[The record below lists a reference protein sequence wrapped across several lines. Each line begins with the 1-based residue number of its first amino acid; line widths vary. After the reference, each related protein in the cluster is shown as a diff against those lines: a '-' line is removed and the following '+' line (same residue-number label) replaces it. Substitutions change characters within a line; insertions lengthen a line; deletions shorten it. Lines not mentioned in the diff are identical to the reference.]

1 MGRQGTWEI
10 LLLPV
15 GKDAGKGI
23 ASMKIQTP
31 VRRRACTA
39 TGAPQGGHE
48 PWQAPAEPAGEN
60 NKPKDMRGQGAA
72 RLAAVLA
79 GESPVGAILSLAP

>member
-1 MGRQGTWEI
+1 MIASSRCSRHLRTTGWTWEI

-48 PWQAPAEPAGEN
+48 PRQATALRNRDLRAGW
-60 NKPKDMRGQGAA
+60 
-72 RLAAVLA
+72 
-79 GESPVGAILSLAP
+79 ESSYGLHLDIYYG